1 MTTKVLPATRLVANR
16 RLVLGM
22 AMAAGILALA
32 LVRPNLAVEALRF
45 AAWNLVQTSPMI
57 AIGVMISAA
66 VTASGSMGL
75 IAAAFA
81 GRPLRMILLAALIG
95 ALTPVCGMSVLPLV
109 AGLLAA
115 GVPLAPIMAFWL
127 SSPVTDPGMLAITAA
142 TLGWPF
148 ALAKTAA
155 AFVIGIVGGFAVKGL
170 VGLGCLADP
179 IKAREHL
186 AADRGLHGG
195 CSAPVSIR
203 WRFWQDQDRVSVFR
217 RTALSNGRLIVTW
230 LSVAFVAEFLMQ
242 RYLPAQ
248 LVAEFVG
255 ADSAWAVPLA
265 AIVGG
270 PIYLDGYAAL
280 PLVRGL
286 IDAGMRPDAAL
297 SFLIAGG
304 ITSAWAA
311 IPVFALVRLPVF
323 ITYLALAILSAMLAG
338 WIAGLLLT

>member
-1 MTTKVLPATRLVANR
+1 
-16 RLVLGM
+16 
-22 AMAAGILALA
+22 
-32 LVRPNLAVEALRF
+32 
-45 AAWNLVQTSPMI
+45 
-57 AIGVMISAA
+57 
-66 VTASGSMGL
+66 
-75 IAAAFA
+75 
-81 GRPLRMILLAALIG
+81 
-95 ALTPVCGMSVLPLV
+95 
-109 AGLLAA
+109 
-115 GVPLAPIMAFWL
+115 
-127 SSPVTDPGMLAITAA
+127 
-142 TLGWPF
+142 
-148 ALAKTAA
+148 
-155 AFVIGIVGGFAVKGL
+155 
-170 VGLGCLADP
+170 
-179 IKAREHL
+179 
-186 AADRGLHGG
+186 
-195 CSAPVSIR
+195 
-203 WRFWQDQDRVSVFR
+203 
-217 RTALSNGRLIVTW
+217 VTW